1 MKALTIEL
9 AEEIKV
15 VLMGGATVVQGNID
29 GLSKS
34 IIEELESIYEMEV
47 PKDVFCTPE
56 LVDILCRITANINRE
71 ISIYIDRKGDILDVS
86 VGNVGQVSLP
96 YMRMRRSET
105 RLNGIRCIH
114 THPSSSGRLSR
125 VDLNSLMNMRMD
137 AMAAIGVENG
147 RYNQGYAAFINP
159 PGSHEEITIEGPLS
173 IDEFCSSILMD
184 HIYLRDKEIQH
195 QKVVEVIEDEKERAV
210 LVGLDSDGEGADSVD
225 ELEQLANTAGAV
237 VVGKVIQ
244 SRRVPDSATYVG
256 RGKAEELAL
265 LCRANNANLVIFDD
279 ELTASQIRNLENIIG
294 LRIID
299 RTALILDIFA
309 RRAISREG
317 KLQVE
322 LAQLRYRLPRLTGM
336 GIALSRL
343 GGGIGTRGPGEK
355 KLETDRRHIYRRIRE
370 IEKDLEKVKD
380 RRQAL
385 RERRQK
391 NRIPVVALVGYTNAG
406 KSSLMNALSGSSVLV
421 ENKLFATLDPV
432 SRSIELPN
440 GQQALLVDTVG
451 FINKLPHDLVEAF
464 KSTLEEAIYADL
476 LLHVVDSASPNLM
489 DQIGVVEELL
499 DSLGCNQ
506 PIITVYNK
514 IDLLDEKQQL
524 LLPVKKPVVYVSAIN
539 KVNLDKLIDAV
550 TENLPITRRR
560 VELLIPYTEGQVLS
574 QIHDQGQV
582 LKEEYRDDGIFIFA
596 ELDSATY
603 GKFKSY
609 KIADQ
614 V

>member
-1 MKALTIEL
+1 M
-9 AEEIKV
+9 
-15 VLMGGATVVQGNID
+15 VQGNIE
-29 GLSKS
+29 GLSKAL
-34 IIEELESIYEMEV
+34 IEELESIYVMEV

-114 THPSSSGRLSR
+114 THPGSSGRLSR

-137 AMAAIGVENG
+137 AMAAIGVQNG

-173 IDEFCSSILMD
+173 IEEFCSSTLMD
-184 HIYLRDKEIQH
+184 HIYQRDKEIQH
-195 QKVVEVIEDEKERAV
+195 QKVVEVIEDEQERAI
-210 LVGLDSDGEGADSVD
+210 LVGLDSDGEGAASIN

-244 SRRVPDSATYVG
+244 SRRVPDSSTYIG
-256 RGKAEELAL
+256 KGKAEELAL

-406 KSSLMNALSGSSVLV
+406 KSSLMNALIGSSVLV

-464 KSTLEEAIYADL
+464 KSTLEEATYADL

-489 DQIGVVEELL
+489 DQITVVEELL

-514 IDLLDEKQQL
+514 MDLLDEKQQL
-524 LLPVKKPVVYVSAIN
+524 ILPVKKPVVYVSATN
-539 KVNLDKLIDAV
+539 KVNLDKLVEAI
-550 TENLPITRRR
+550 TENLPIKRRR
-560 VELLIPYTEGQVLS
+560 VELLIPYTEGQALS

-582 LKEEYRDDGIFIFA
+582 IKEEYREDGIFIFA
-596 ELDSATY
+596 ELDPITY
-603 GKFKSY
+603 GKFESY

>member
-1 MKALTIEL
+1 
-9 AEEIKV
+9 
-15 VLMGGATVVQGNID
+15 
-29 GLSKS
+29 
-34 IIEELESIYEMEV
+34 
-47 PKDVFCTPE
+47 
-56 LVDILCRITANINRE
+56 
-71 ISIYIDRKGDILDVS
+71 
-86 VGNVGQVSLP
+86 
-96 YMRMRRSET
+96 
-105 RLNGIRCIH
+105 
-114 THPSSSGRLSR
+114 
-125 VDLNSLMNMRMD
+125 MRMD

-147 RYNQGYAAFINP
+147 RYNKGYAAFINP

-195 QKVVEVIEDEKERAV
+195 QKVVEVIEDEQERAV
-210 LVGLDSDGEGADSVD
+210 LVGLDSDGEGAASVD